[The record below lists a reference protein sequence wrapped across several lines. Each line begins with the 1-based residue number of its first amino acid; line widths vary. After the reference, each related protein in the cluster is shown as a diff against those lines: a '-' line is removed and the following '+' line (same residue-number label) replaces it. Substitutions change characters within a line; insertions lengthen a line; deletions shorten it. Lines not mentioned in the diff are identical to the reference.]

1 MMKLEIGIGTSVL
14 ALPSSFD
21 VVKPNLDP
29 YKHFLAT
36 TSGKSMKEDG
46 GLLLFRP
53 DQNGVRMKIGAE
65 RMCMPSPSVCQFV
78 HAVKQTV
85 LANKRWSNKQEVLE
99 IYAKLDWVL
108 ASSNYWS
115 KVDNFKDM
123 VNATWSKKMA
133 GFSMYRD
140 VIKIKWF
147 KRELRDRHKQREL
160 KRQEATAYKWMIHKE
175 EKTTEIRSTQS
186 ETKKEEGY
194 MQNVNFQSSSE
205 VAFFSGLGPMVP
217 PCEKGSLYVRP
228 LLIGTGPVLGLAPAP
243 EYTFL
248 VYASPVGNYFKE
260 GLGPLSLYVED
271 EFDRA
276 SRGGTGFVKTISNYS
291 PKNGF
296 SDVLYLDSINKRHI
310 EEASSSNIFIV
321 KGDLISTPAIKGTIL
336 SGVTRRSI
344 IEIALDHGYKVKEC
358 DITVDELMEADEVFC
373 TGTAVGV
380 AFVGSITYHNK
391 RVGFKT
397 GSQTV
402 SHKLYTSLVGI
413 QRGVIED
420 KKGWIVE
427 IA

>member
-1 MMKLEIGIGTSVL
+1 MIYNRICVRNMVQSFGVGSSSTTNLFKFGSHNYKLISKSASPLQPEFEQFRCSSDDDWSEMESDTLGFGLMPTDYMYSMKCSNDGNFEKGCLTSYANIQLSPSAAVLNYGQGIFEGTK
-14 ALPSSFD
+14 A
-21 VVKPNLDP
+21 
-29 YKHFLAT
+29 YR
-36 TSGKSMKEDG
+36 KEDG

-85 LANKRWSNKQEVLE
+85 LANKRW
-99 IYAKLDWVL
+99 
-108 ASSNYWS
+108 
-115 KVDNFKDM
+115 
-123 VNATWSKKMA
+123 
-133 GFSMYRD
+133 
-140 VIKIKWF
+140 
-147 KRELRDRHKQREL
+147 
-160 KRQEATAYKWMIHKE
+160 
-175 EKTTEIRSTQS
+175 
-186 ETKKEEGY
+186 
-194 MQNVNFQSSSE
+194 
-205 VAFFSGLGPMVP
+205 VP

-291 PKNGF
+291 PVLKALDRAKKNGF

-380 AFVGSITYHNK
+380 AFVGSITYHSK

>member
-1 MMKLEIGIGTSVL
+1 
-14 ALPSSFD
+14 
-21 VVKPNLDP
+21 
-29 YKHFLAT
+29 
-36 TSGKSMKEDG
+36 
-46 GLLLFRP
+46 
-53 DQNGVRMKIGAE
+53 
-65 RMCMPSPSVCQFV
+65 
-78 HAVKQTV
+78 
-85 LANKRWSNKQEVLE
+85 
-99 IYAKLDWVL
+99 
-108 ASSNYWS
+108 
-115 KVDNFKDM
+115 
-123 VNATWSKKMA
+123 
-133 GFSMYRD
+133 
-140 VIKIKWF
+140 
-147 KRELRDRHKQREL
+147 
-160 KRQEATAYKWMIHKE
+160 
-175 EKTTEIRSTQS
+175 
-186 ETKKEEGY
+186 

-291 PKNGF
+291 P
-296 SDVLYLDSINKRHI
+296 
-310 EEASSSNIFIV
+310 
-321 KGDLISTPAIKGTIL
+321 GDLISTPAIKGTIL

-380 AFVGSITYHNK
+380 AFVGSITYHSK